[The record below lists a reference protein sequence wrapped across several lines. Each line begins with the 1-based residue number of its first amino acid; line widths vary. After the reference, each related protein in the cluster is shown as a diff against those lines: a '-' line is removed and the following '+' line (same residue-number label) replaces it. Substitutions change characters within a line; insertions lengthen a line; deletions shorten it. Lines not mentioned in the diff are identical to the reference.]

1 MLQQLGAVAALEAAQ
16 SLNSDLQLF
25 LLVGEARE
33 NLFALL
39 LSFAH
44 HSVSL
49 LLSLFDQFSLS
60 LLALCHVFVV
70 NLLCHGEQCRRILRC
85 SRCRGGL
92 CGCHSRCGGIGS
104 VCGELL
110 NLTLQSVTLGVE
122 CTQFDNELVQEVID
136 LVAVVT
142 GLFGHD
148 FEALS
153 DQVFGGDCHGLL
165 LWVSLRCLV
174 MKLGAA
180 DSPAR

>member
-44 HSVSL
+44 HSVCL
-49 LLSLFDQFSLS
+49 LLCFFEQFRLSLF
-60 LLALCHVFVV
+60 ALCHIVVV
-70 NLLCHGEQCRRILRC
+70 NLLCHGEQCRRILR
-85 SRCRGGL
+85 SRRCRGRL
-92 CGCHSRCGGIGS
+92 CRCYSRCGGIGC
-104 VCGELL
+104 VCRELL
-110 NLTLQSVTLGVE
+110 NLAFEGITLGVE
-122 CTQFDNELVQEVID
+122 CTQFDNELVQEIVD

-148 FEALS
+148 LEALS

-165 LWVSLRCLV
+165 L
-174 MKLGAA
+174 
-180 DSPAR
+180 